1 MLLCPLVKLEMLPL
15 FQIER
20 CIALLRANPGAS
32 RRFYQLAVAH
42 LSVTDVAKFILSIHT
57 AVLQCVSGDGVEG
70 EGRGARE
77 QGDGEREEEEE
88 DMESSEAS
96 SDKGAQYVYSS
107 YIHTAVIAC
116 VCVHA
121 CTIHTVAYTHVHQGD
136 WSNPGGYMYICP
148 SPPSP

>member
-1 MLLCPLVKLEMLPL
+1 MLLCLLTKLEMLPL

-70 EGRGARE
+70 EGREARE

-96 SDKGAQYVYSS
+96 SDKGAQSIPPTQC
-107 YIHTAVIAC
+107 IHTAI
-116 VCVHA
+116 VC
-121 CTIHTVAYTHVHQGD
+121 C
-136 WSNPGGYMYICP
+136 SYM
-148 SPPSP
+148 